1 MTREE
6 LLNALRS
13 ALTQLDD
20 YDQLRHNPL
29 LRLISPTDPSPSPV
43 KLQRRLVGA
52 IQSLQDAHDAKAH
65 YYYRVLHNRYIE
77 QLGQIEL
84 ASQLGIS
91 ERQLRRDQSSAIELL
106 AEQLWDEFG
115 TDLSVEARI
124 AGAPD
129 QGHLDRAALNAEVAW
144 LQRLI
149 PSGISDTERE
159 LVRILQDVAA
169 LVKQYQVD
177 INVAAFSAQT
187 AVAVPPVALRQCL
200 LTILAELIPYASQ
213 SRLEIQQHTAQAEVI
228 LVITHY
234 PRVAD
239 ITWGGDAPASLQVA
253 GELLRPFGGAVQ
265 AQDGRPV
272 RLHIVLPKVSSVP
285 ILLVEDN
292 PDTARLFQRF
302 VENSR
307 YHLVSTSETQ
317 RVVELA
323 VQNAVAAAVL
333 DIMLPDI
340 DGWGLL
346 AQLRHHPATLHLPIA
361 ICSILPQQ
369 ALSQVLGA
377 NLFLQK
383 PPNREQFLAA
393 LNALTAG

>member
-6 LLNALRS
+6 LLSALRS

-29 LRLISPTDPSPSPV
+29 LRLVSPTDPSPSPV

-52 IQSLQDAHDAKAH
+52 IESLQDAADTKAP

-77 QLGQIEL
+77 QIGQIEL

-106 AEQLWDEFG
+106 AEQLWGELGADLPADPRAPG
-115 TDLSVEARI
+115 TLAQDN
-124 AGAPD
+124 
-129 QGHLDRAALNAEVAW
+129 LDRAALNAEVAW
-144 LQRLI
+144 LQQLI
-149 PSGISDTERE
+149 PSGISGTEHE
-159 LVRILQDVAA
+159 LARVLEDAAA
-169 LVKQYQVD
+169 LVSQYQVD
-177 INVAAFSAQT
+177 IYVAAFSTQN

-213 SRLEIQQHTAQAEVI
+213 SRLEIRQHTAQTEVTLI
-228 LVITHY
+228 ITHH
-234 PRVAD
+234 PREAE
-239 ITWGGDAPASLQVA
+239 ITWGGDVPASLQVA

-265 AQDGRPV
+265 AQDWRPV
-272 RLHIVLPKVSSVP
+272 HVRIVLPKVSSVP

-292 PDTARLFQRF
+292 PDTVRLFQRF

-307 YHLVSTSETQ
+307 YHLISTSETQ
-317 RVVELA
+317 RVIELA
-323 VQNAVAAAVL
+323 EQHAVAAAVL

-346 AQLRHHPATLHLPIA
+346 AQLRHHPATLRLPIA

-369 ALSQVLGA
+369 ALSRVLGA
-377 NLFLQK
+377 NLFIQK

-393 LNALTAG
+393 LNALTDG